1 MTRASFAARLVRW
14 QRTHGRHHLPWQG
27 TRDAYRIWLS
37 EIMLQQTQV
46 ATVLG
51 FYARFLE
58 RFPDVHALAE
68 ASEDDVLALWAGL
81 GYYSRARNLHRAAER
96 VVTEHGGRFPTDA
109 ATLATLPGIGPS
121 TAAAIAVFAAHER
134 RAILDGNVKRV
145 LARHAGVE
153 GYPGQAAVER
163 SLRALAEARLP
174 TAKRALSAYTQGLM
188 DLGATVCTP
197 RAPACARCPV
207 AEDCVARMTGRTATL
222 PTPRPRR
229 ALPERRQHFL
239 LALAD
244 RDVLLVKRPSSG
256 VWGGLWC
263 LPGIEESANAL
274 VEAARFGRPL
284 SGAVEHLPPIEHTFT
299 HFRLSIVP
307 VCVRLE
313 RVASTPAPQGTLWLP
328 LDEAR
333 SAALPAPIGRLLFE
347 MASNRSSGR

>member
-1 MTRASFAARLVRW
+1 MTRASFATRLVRW
-14 QRTHGRHHLPWQG
+14 QRAHGRHDLPWQG

-51 FYARFLE
+51 YYTRFLE
-58 RFPDVHALAE
+58 RFPNVRALAE

-81 GYYSRARNLHRAAER
+81 GYYSRARNLHRAARR

-121 TAAAIAVFAAHER
+121 TAAAIAVFTAHER
-134 RAILDGNVKRV
+134 AAILDGNVKRV

-153 GYPGQAAVER
+153 GYPGQAVVER
-163 SLRALAEARLP
+163 TLWTLAEARLP
-174 TAKRALSAYTQGLM
+174 TASRELAAYTQGLM

-197 RAPACARCPV
+197 RAPACEHCPV
-207 AEDCVARMTGRTATL
+207 AGDCVARMTGRTASL
-222 PTPRPRR
+222 PMPRPRR

-239 LALAD
+239 LALAG
-244 RDVLLVKRPSSG
+244 RDVLLVKRPSAG

-263 LPGIEESANAL
+263 LPEIDDAEGALTEARQHGRLIDHSA
-274 VEAARFGRPL
+274 AA
-284 SGAVEHLPPIEHTFT
+284 LPPIAHTFT

-307 VCVRLE
+307 VRVRLKRE
-313 RVASTPAPQGTLWLP
+313 ASTPAPPGTLWLP

-333 SAALPAPIGRLLFE
+333 SAALPAPIVRLL
-347 MASNRSSGR
+347 ADVGRQVQR